1 MVCKNRKSVAPYSL
15 FIVLCFLLFLFASC
29 HTLPDIPDAVQ
40 GETDS
45 IPLEGGAL
53 AYVFVDV
60 PAAKPILEVL
70 SIAELNEKQAKQMLD
85 RTTTAVAALYPAE
98 SGRRYQAAAWGAYP
112 SFQAGIALGLSK
124 YWKKQR
130 SKTGGEYW
138 HSSADRLSIA
148 LNSKQAFIA
157 AWENDEPGDPV
168 AKSGVK
174 MPEGLGE
181 FRRGAI
187 ISCWLEDPGPRIN
200 RIFDKAGIPLQLPAQ
215 RIFINL
221 FPAARIADERSPAAG
236 QQYEAVIRMSFSSA
250 AQVRTFAF
258 LLSLAGNFMG
268 SATQAGTE
276 EGSMAALAALLFA
289 NPPSVNGS
297 DLDIKTGI
305 LTQTQ
310 IALLFTLFLVY

>member
-138 HSSADRLSIA
+138 HSSTDRLSIA

-187 ISCWLEDPGPRIN
+187 ISCWLEDPGPWLDQILG
-200 RIFDKAGIPLQLPAQ
+200 KAGIPLQLPAE
-215 RIFINL
+215 RVFVSL
-221 FPAARIADERSPAAG
+221 FPAAG
-236 QQYEAVIRMSFSSA
+236 QQGQYDAYIRMHFSDPAQARGLVFIFTLARNLMGSFS
-250 AQVRTFAF
+250 
-258 LLSLAGNFMG
+258 
-268 SATQAGTE
+268 QAGAE
-276 EGSMAALAALLFA
+276 SSPMATLAAMLFA
-289 NPPSVNGS
+289 NPPSVNNS
-297 DLDIKTGI
+297 DLDIKTAV
-305 LTQTQ
+305 LTEKQ
-310 IALLFTLFLVY
+310 IALLFALFSVY